1 MEVCLEEDDQHIKNG
16 KKARLGLLPSITTQV
31 LMVELEGW
39 ALCFTLHTYFIIIY
53 FLSKIHKEIH
63 SVLLNGPSQK
73 I

>member
-31 LMVELEGW
+31 LVVGLGGW
-39 ALCFTLHTYFIIIY
+39 ALCFTLRTYFVINY

-63 SVLLNGPSQK
+63 SALLNGPSQK